1 MLFCTMLLVLII
13 ENFITSLQTFS
24 MKKFALILSFIIIF
38 VSVYAQAPVND
49 EPCGAIDVPVLPGEP
64 ILVECIP
71 STVYTYSN
79 ATLTPGIPNPTC
91 GNIATPQNI
100 RDVWYKFIVP
110 ASGVFLIN
118 TQPANTNTDYTMAIY
133 AAMACNG
140 AFTEIACNDDYT
152 GLYPR
157 ILGTGTVGQTLFL
170 RIFRFAA
177 VADIN
182 GDFKMCISDYSINNN
197 PIVNN
202 TTKVGIGITNPLA
215 KLDVA
220 GTGLFRDKVTF
231 VKNVELRAGLQLSNN
246 AGVGKI
252 LTSDASGNAS
262 WLLPVVPTNY
272 WSLNG
277 GSIYNNNGGN
287 VGIGTTTPTTAK
299 LVVSG
304 TNGVEGIDLSSTDQY
319 ANMRV
324 IRNSLFGADKDM
336 YIGFQSGA
344 NSSLHLFSNNNE
356 TVTVKNGNVGI
367 GINVPN
373 APLTFTN
380 TLTHKITLFQGSI
393 GPIGIGAYPGELR
406 LQNDIPS
413 GKVSL
418 GTLDAGGLYLEN
430 ALAQRS
436 GVFAFSV
443 LGSLWVNGTTYS
455 SDERFKENITSI
467 ASPLQK
473 LLQINGVEYEMKT
486 TEFPKHYFQPG
497 RQIGLLAQNVE
508 KIIPEAVGEKDGY
521 KGVDYARL
529 VPLLI
534 ESIKE
539 QQKQI
544 DELKL
549 LVQKLL
555 NK

>member
-1 MLFCTMLLVLII
+1 LII
-13 ENFITSLQTFS
+13 EKFITSLQTIS
-24 MKKFALILSFIIIF
+24 MRKFALLLSLIVIF
-38 VSVYAQAPVND
+38 VNVHAQAPVND
-49 EPCGAIDVPVLPGEP
+49 EPCGAIDVPVMAGEP

-133 AAMACNG
+133 TAMACNG
-140 AFTEIACNDDYT
+140 AFTEIACNDDYN
-152 GLYPR
+152 GLLPR
-157 ILGTGTVGQTLFL
+157 ILGTGTVGQTLFI
-170 RIFRFAA
+170 RIFRFAN
-177 VADIN
+177 VAFSD

-202 TTKVGIGITNPLA
+202 TTKVGIGTTNPLA

-277 GSIYNNNGGN
+277 SGIYNNNGGN
-287 VGIGTTTPTTAK
+287 VGIGTTTPTTAR

-367 GINVPN
+367 GINAPN
-373 APLTFTN
+373 APLTFAN
-380 TLTHKITLFQGSI
+380 TLTHKITLFQGAI

-455 SDERFKENITSI
+455 SDERFKQNITSI
-467 ASPLQK
+467 SSPLQK
-473 LLQINGVEYEMKT
+473 LQQINGVEYEMKT